1 MHLCFSRQEQ
11 SGYKVVKF
19 VDPSCAFPALMYSV
33 FGVLLSYG
41 RGVDDELNTVV
52 AGTATGLLYKSSGKA
67 CFIQSSQSQ
76 AGSL

>member
-11 SGYKVVKF
+11 SGYKVVKL
-19 VDPSCAFPALMYSV
+19 VDPACAFPALMYSV

-67 CFIQSSQSQ
+67 CFIQSS
-76 AGSL
+76 